1 MYICA
6 MGAWIGLFERDITT
20 QQACACRCR
29 PVERVVMRDS
39 KKNNAQTIFLTMC
52 LSGQEH
58 DLLRNIYSRMLPLL
72 KTMYKTYI
80 WMSTCSIQ
88 SMSYCTH
95 GYWWQTSTCV
105 NRVRSKIHLLS
116 MYFVT
121 RIYAQPRY
129 AYIMCT
135 INGGLSCNPDVKNTK
150 VGINLQS
157 SAHHSIE
164 PLHRKTDGLEE
175 EGMSRTRYF
184 LDVEGARVTQR
195 FLYP

>member
-1 MYICA
+1 
-6 MGAWIGLFERDITT
+6 
-20 QQACACRCR
+20 
-29 PVERVVMRDS
+29 
-39 KKNNAQTIFLTMC
+39 
-52 LSGQEH
+52 
-58 DLLRNIYSRMLPLL
+58 
-72 KTMYKTYI
+72 
-80 WMSTCSIQ
+80 
-88 SMSYCTH
+88 
-95 GYWWQTSTCV
+95 
-105 NRVRSKIHLLS
+105 

-164 PLHRKTDGLEE
+164 PLHRKKDGLEE